1 MGRPHD
7 DSRHARS
14 GAGVIPAKGLGGR
27 VRPAVFGNHDAAL
40 GLEDLE
46 LLATAAY
53 LVGKDNDSADVWAR
67 AHHECLRRGD
77 GVRAARCAFWLA
89 KCDHA
94 AGRTLVAD
102 SYLEGLRFGSTLPSR
117 MTKPSREG
125 RTPPGRS
132 SRPAAR
138 TFRPHGCRPETPPS
152 VEFSAAGRL
161 RDAENPPLVEFLVKG
176 MGVLLW
182 LPPTPGMGGAG

>member
-1 MGRPHD
+1 M
-7 DSRHARS
+7 
-14 GAGVIPAKGLGGR
+14 
-27 VRPAVFGNHDAAL
+27 
-40 GLEDLE
+40 
-46 LLATAAY
+46 LATAAY

-102 SYLEGLRFGSTLPSR
+102 SHLEGPSVRFHSAISND
-117 MTKPSREG
+117 EAIAG
-125 RTPPGRS
+125 RTHTARTVVATGGENV
-132 SRPAAR
+132 PAAR
-138 TFRPHGCRPETPPS
+138 LPAGTPPS